1 MVRHLRAGQDPAGHR
16 RAAQRGVDVE
26 LLDDAP
32 FLTYVSACAITLAR
46 AHGQSPNIAAVVG
59 YIGKNDEVA
68 RAVTDWSLA
77 YADVS
82 EQDYRDFLNA
92 G

>member
-1 MVRHLRAGQDPAGHR
+1 MTDLQN
-16 RAAQRGVDVE
+16 
-26 LLDDAP
+26 
-32 FLTYVSACAITLAR
+32 AIVFENLFR
-46 AHGQSPNIAAVVG
+46 CF
-59 YIGKNDEVA
+59 GKNDEVA
-68 RAVTDWSLA
+68 RAVADWSLA

>member
-1 MVRHLRAGQDPAGHR
+1 VRQFHDMKG
-16 RAAQRGVDVE
+16 GVEVE
-26 LLDDAP
+26 LLEDAP
-32 FLTYVSACAITLAR
+32 FLTYASACAITLAR

-68 RAVTDWSLA
+68 RAVADWSLA

-82 EQDYRDFLNA
+82 EQDYQAFVTAR
-92 G
+92 